1 MGLLCGVCLTGNLT
15 PVTASAESLVSEK
28 YAITEYC
35 GESDFSVFKDKEGYL
50 YASGANSVGQLGRGT
65 FGAGKK

>member
-1 MGLLCGVCLTGNLT
+1 MNVKSNITKIVAMGLLCGVCLTGNFT

-50 YASGANSVGQLGRGT
+50 
-65 FGAGKK
+65 